1 MWQWPGPGAQG
12 VEGAEAG
19 GVRAHLVSLLSL
31 VGRHTAAPGGGGSV
45 QDTPA
50 QRCPGEA
57 AGSQGWV
64 GDAQRDFSGCDECL
78 LLQGHMDEDVQA
90 ALLQIIRMR
99 QGLVC

>member
-1 MWQWPGPGAQG
+1 MRSSPGVP
-12 VEGAEAG
+12 V
-19 GVRAHLVSLLSL
+19 VP
-31 VGRHTAAPGGGGSV
+31 VGRRPAAPGGGGSV

-57 AGSQGWV
+57 AGSPGGV
-64 GDAQRDFSGCDECL
+64 GAAQRGLGVSDGCL